1 MKSLKS
7 GPKKWMNPQSAAIVV
22 PGNPLKYRFESE
34 TWAKKFKIRRS
45 VGLFTPLFIKVLRKK
60 GPDDKRASL

>member
-1 MKSLKS
+1 
-7 GPKKWMNPQSAAIVV
+7 MNPQSAAIVV
-22 PGNPLKYRFESE
+22 SGNPLKYRFESE